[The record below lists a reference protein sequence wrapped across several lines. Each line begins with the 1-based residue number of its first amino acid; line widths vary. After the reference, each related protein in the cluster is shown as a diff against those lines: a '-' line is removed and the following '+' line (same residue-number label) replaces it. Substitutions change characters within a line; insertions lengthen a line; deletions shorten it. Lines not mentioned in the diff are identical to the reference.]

1 MNKSIVKTVPQIL
14 KDNICT
20 IFNLLNVL
28 IALSL
33 AAVGA
38 WKNILFIFVIII
50 NTAVGIIQEIKAKR
64 RIEQLTLLSM
74 PQVTVQRNGQKISIM
89 PEEVKKGDILYLE
102 SGSVVCSD
110 CTIEDG
116 TLEID
121 ESILTGEG
129 EPVSRSV
136 GDKLLSG
143 STVIS
148 GKCVAEVI
156 CEPEESFTSK
166 IMDEVRS
173 EKQNGSE
180 LITSMK
186 KVTHFTSFFIIPLG
200 ILLFIQGYFF
210 RGMSAEHTVVSA

>member
-1 MNKSIVKTVPQIL
+1 M
-14 KDNICT
+14 
-20 IFNLLNVL
+20 

-110 CTIEDG
+110 CTG
-116 TLEID
+116 
-121 ESILTGEG
+121 
-129 EPVSRSV
+129 
-136 GDKLLSG
+136 
-143 STVIS
+143 
-148 GKCVAEVI
+148 
-156 CEPEESFTSK
+156 
-166 IMDEVRS
+166 
-173 EKQNGSE
+173 
-180 LITSMK
+180 
-186 KVTHFTSFFIIPLG
+186 
-200 ILLFIQGYFF
+200 
-210 RGMSAEHTVVSA
+210 